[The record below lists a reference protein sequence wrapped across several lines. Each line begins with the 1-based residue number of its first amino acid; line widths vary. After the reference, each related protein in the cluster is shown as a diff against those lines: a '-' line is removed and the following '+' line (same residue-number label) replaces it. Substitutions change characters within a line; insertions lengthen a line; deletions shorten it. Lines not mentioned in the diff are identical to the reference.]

1 MDSKFNADL
10 CKNYLR
16 TITLT
21 FEQILSIKKKKKNFL
36 TFLTR
41 VQNSILKKMNDVRI
55 TLKLRKGRVFEFKKK

>member
-1 MDSKFNADL
+1 M
-10 CKNYLR
+10 
-16 TITLT
+16 
-21 FEQILSIKKKKKNFL
+21 KKKKKKLL